1 METITRIAMDKKA
14 SDMLVD
20 HIRFVWREE
29 YYAGGMMTF
38 PAGTLAS
45 VSAGTRTTGRGG
57 FRFRR
62 FEGVSDGIVL
72 DDPIEA
78 SRFAWVK
85 RAARAARGIAVVL
98 RMAPAPRWW
107 TKEQHLVITDSRPSL
122 GDRAWVASTILA
134 TAPCCVL
141 LAVAVAPAAP
151 EILVDLL
158 LTTCRLWTV
167 VTEPGAGTDGAFFSD
182 RLRRH
187 LGVPPDFEVDI
198 PTPST
203 IHALAFLAFNPRRV
217 AGLKIARAW
226 RRLLDARRGVD
237 ALSDCLCCLGGF
249 AQVLHRHVMPLLL

>member
-29 YYAGGMMTF
+29 YYAGGMMKF

-78 SRFAWVK
+78 SRFAWAK
-85 RAARAARGIAVVL
+85 RIARAARGIAVVL

-107 TKEQHLVITDSRPSL
+107 TKEQHLVITDSRPSPE
-122 GDRAWVASTILA
+122 DKAWVASTILA

-141 LAVAVAPAAP
+141 RAVAVALAAP
-151 EILVDLL
+151 EVLVDLL

-167 VTEPGAGTDGAFFSD
+167 VTEPGAGTDGAFSD
-182 RLRRH
+182 RLRRQ
-187 LGVPPDFEVDI
+187 LGVPRNFEVDI

-203 IHALAFLAFNPRRV
+203 IHALAFLAFNPKRV

-237 ALSDCLCCLGGF
+237 ALSGCLGSLGEF
-249 AQVLHRHVMPLLL
+249 TQVLYRHVLPAMLL